1 MQHNFKFSLTAILL
15 SAILLGC
22 SSSSGVLSTPI
33 ENIDTS
39 PLKVSDLTEDELN
52 TWSYLDLA
60 NDTIPGMSVH
70 KAYDEIIKNKK
81 GKTVIVAVMDSGIDI
96 DHEDLDDVIWTN
108 KNEIPNN
115 GKDDD
120 NNGYIDD
127 IHGWNFLGDGYD
139 EQLEYVRLLA
149 SGDKSNPRYA
159 EAETLYNSEYQKY
172 TGYKTQYEQIKQQV
186 GGAHDMVSKHLNKE
200 DYTLKEVNTIEPKDE
215 AMGQSVAIIKY
226 VYSLDAESVPSFLD
240 EIKNGLVEIN
250 DRLNVNLNKNLQ
262 GRKTGDN
269 PNDIKDKI
277 GYGNNNPRPS
287 KKSESHGTAVTG
299 IIAAERNN
307 GKGMNGVANNVKI
320 MAIRSTPN
328 GDEYD
333 KDVALAIRYAA
344 DNGAK
349 IINMSFGKSF
359 SPHSDWVRDAIKYAA
374 EKDVLL
380 VHGSGND
387 SDDIDLVKSFPN
399 DAIGTG
405 PEIADNFISVGAIT
419 SKYGAN
425 MVADYSNYGKVNVDV
440 FAPGTDVYSTK
451 PENEYSLN
459 NGTSFASPNVAGV
472 AALIRS
478 QYPSLTAPQVKKVLM
493 DSGLAVKAKVTVG
506 KNGEVKSLS
515 EISKSGRI
523 VNAYNALIMASQ
535 MANTQ

>member
-1 MQHNFKFSLTAILL
+1 MIKLIKPFLYSILL
-15 SAILLGC
+15 SAILFGC
-22 SSSSGVLSTPI
+22 GSTTGVLSTPI

-39 PLKVSDLTEDELN
+39 PIKEADLSESEKN
-52 TWSYLDLA
+52 TWSHLDLVK
-60 NDTIPGMSVH
+60 DTIPGMSVD
-70 KAYDEIIKNKK
+70 KAYKDIIKNRK
-81 GKTVIVAVMDSGIDI
+81 GKTVIVAVIDSGVDI

-108 KNEIPNN
+108 KGQIPNN

-127 IHGWNFLGDGYD
+127 IHGWNFVGDGYD

-149 SGDKSNPRYA
+149 SGDKNAPRYA
-159 EAETLYNSEYQKY
+159 EAEALYNSEYQKY
-172 TGYKTQYEQIKQQV
+172 VGYKTQYEQILQQV
-186 GGAHDMVSKHLNKE
+186 TTADEILTKHFGKA
-200 DYTLKEVNTIEPKDE
+200 DYTKKEVIAIKTEDE
-215 AMGQSVAIIKY
+215 KLGQAVQVAQFIY
-226 VYSLDAESVPSFLD
+226 GNDLESIANAKKVFK
-240 EIKNGLVEIN
+240 EGLVEIN

-269 PNDIKDKI
+269 PNDLNDNL

-287 KKSESHGTAVTG
+287 KKSESHGTHVTG

-307 GKGMNGVANNVKI
+307 NKGMNGVANNVQI

-349 IINMSFGKSF
+349 VINASFGKSF
-359 SPHSDWVRDAIKYAA
+359 SPNSQWVRDAIKYAG
-374 EKDVLL
+374 EKDVLF
-380 VHGSGND
+380 VHAAGND
-387 SDDIDLVKSFPN
+387 SENIDVVKNYPN

-405 PEIADNFISVGAIT
+405 PEISDNFITVGALT
-419 SKYGAN
+419 NKYGST
-425 MVADYSNYGKVNVDV
+425 MVSSFSNFGKVNVDV
-440 FAPGTDVYSTK
+440 FAPGSDIYATM
-451 PENEYSLN
+451 PENEYDMNS
-459 NGTSFASPNVAGV
+459 GTSMAAPNVAGV

-478 QYPSLTAPQVKKVLM
+478 QYPSLTAAQVKKILM
-493 DSGLAVKAKVTVG
+493 DSGLPIKAKVTVG
-506 KNGEVKSLS
+506 TNRQVKSLN
-515 EISKSGRI
+515 EISTSGRI

-535 MANTQ
+535 MAK